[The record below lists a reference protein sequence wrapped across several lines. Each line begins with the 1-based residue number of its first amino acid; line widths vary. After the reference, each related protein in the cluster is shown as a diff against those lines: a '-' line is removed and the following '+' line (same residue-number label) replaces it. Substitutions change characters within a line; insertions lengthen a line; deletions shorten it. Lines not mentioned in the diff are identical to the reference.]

1 MDKGPETML
10 LVPVSGN
17 IVFFLCIYPHMYLY
31 DFQSASF
38 VRTFFEL
45 FAGNGAL
52 NEKMINERAL
62 Q

>member
-1 MDKGPETML
+1 MDKGPETMV
-10 LVPVSGN
+10 LVPISGN
-17 IVFFLCIYPHMYLY
+17 IVFFLCICPHMYLD

-52 NEKMINERAL
+52 NEKMINEHAL